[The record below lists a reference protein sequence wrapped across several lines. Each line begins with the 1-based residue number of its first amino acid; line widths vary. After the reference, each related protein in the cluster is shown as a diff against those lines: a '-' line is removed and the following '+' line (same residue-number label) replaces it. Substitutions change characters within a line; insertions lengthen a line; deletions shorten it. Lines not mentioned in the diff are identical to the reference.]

1 MNEDRRT
8 RLNAAISDINKAQEI
23 LKNINRDEVTAL
35 INGAKEVVDEVRDEE
50 QETLENMPENMQGG
64 ERGQAM
70 EEAVSTLEEAS
81 SELEELTDNAE
92 IIEQLIHDLEDVAT
106 KITGLV

>member
-70 EEAVSTLEEAS
+70 EEAVSILEEAS

-106 KITGLV
+106 KITGLI